1 MDKKTLHVIY
11 NQCLKQIETKEERQ
25 MLEEASRDPIWKS
38 VILSWIGETY
48 ETDQYKLEMD
58 EITRGQ
64 ILHAIFQS
72 SDQNAKVDEKVIY
85 ITDLQDKK
93 PVKMRWWMA
102 AAVFIGL
109 LGLGLWMAN
118 LNTGETP
125 KMAVNK
131 GQSILPVRSGAQLT
145 LSDGSIVP
153 LKDIGDS
160 ILMKQGNVMITK
172 SPDGSL
178 VYTDNGESGDNGG
191 INVLSTGKG
200 QTFHIQLPDGSK
212 LWLNAESSVSYRTDM
227 NNLKE
232 RLLEL
237 KGEAYFEV
245 KKQYIED
252 KVHLRK
258 PFIVKSENQKV
269 MVLGTEFNVNAFPGN
284 GNIFTTL
291 IEGSVKLQ
299 LKNQEATLI
308 PGQQALNR
316 EGKLISVIEPN
327 IAKVTAWKNGNF
339 YFEEASIDEV
349 ATEIENWYDVTVVFN
364 GEKTKETFSG
374 MVSREKSL
382 AEIIVMLE
390 KTDAVHFVVNQKTIY
405 ISK

>member
-1 MDKKTLHVIY
+1 MDKKTLNVIY
-11 NQCLKQIETKEERQ
+11 NRCLEQIESQEERQ

-38 VILSWIGETY
+38 VILTWIGETY
-48 ETDQYKLEMD
+48 ETDQYKLEMG
-58 EITRGQ
+58 ENARGQ

-72 SDQNAKVDEKVIY
+72 TDQNAKVDEKVIY
-85 ITDLQDKK
+85 MTDLQDKK
-93 PVKMRWWMA
+93 PVKIRWWMA

-109 LGLGLWMAN
+109 LGLGLWIAK
-118 LNTGETP
+118 LNSTKTLQI
-125 KMAVNK
+125 AVNK
-131 GQSILPVRSGAQLT
+131 GQSILPVRAGAQLT
-145 LSDGSIVP
+145 LSDGRIIP

-160 ILMKQGNVMITK
+160 TQMKQGDVTITK
-172 SPDGSL
+172 APDGSL
-178 VYTDNGESGDNGG
+178 VYTDNGESGDAGG

-200 QTFHIQLPDGSK
+200 QTLHIQLPDGSK

-227 NNLKE
+227 NNLNE
-232 RLLEL
+232 RILEL

-245 KKQYIED
+245 KKQYVEIKD
-252 KVHLRK
+252 HLKK
-258 PFIVKSENQKV
+258 PFIVKSGNQKV

-284 GNIFTTL
+284 KNIFTTL

-327 IAKVTAWKNGNF
+327 IVKVTAWKNGNF

-349 ATEIENWYDVTVVFN
+349 AKEIENWYDVSVVFK
-364 GEKTKETFSG
+364 GEKTNETFSG